1 MRPNQ
6 HHLASSIRTIP
17 DFPKKGIMF
26 RDITTLLKDRNA
38 LADATNAFYEY
49 YREMR
54 IDKIACIESRGFI
67 LGAAL
72 ALKLNCGFVPI
83 RKKGKLP
90 ADKIQQEYALEY
102 GTDAIEIHKDAISAG
117 ERILIHDDLL
127 ATGGT
132 AGAAGKLVEA
142 LGGTIV
148 GFSFIIELN
157 FLKGR
162 SNLERYDIFSLIE
175 YDTE

>member
-1 MRPNQ
+1 MHPNQ
-6 HHLASSIRTIP
+6 QRLASSIRTIP

-38 LADATNAFYEY
+38 LADATNALYEY
-49 YREMR
+49 YSQKR
-54 IDKIACIESRGFI
+54 IDKVACIESRGFI

-72 ALKLNCGFVPI
+72 ALKLDCGFVPI

-102 GTDAIEIHKDAISAG
+102 GTDAIEIHKDAISSG

-132 AGAAGKLVEA
+132 AGAACKLIET

-148 GFSFIIELN
+148 GLSFIIELT

-162 SNLERYDIFSLIE
+162 SSLGHYDVFSLIE
-175 YDTE
+175 YDAE